1 MGVLTDL
8 TDFVGLTDTE
18 AAERAAEAAKFD
30 PYNITSTF
38 GGVRFEEDENKFY
51 SSIDPTLNTLAG
63 IQREEALRNWG
74 ASPYVSRAMSMF
86 GDKLAPAYGPSTAD
100 ARKRAIGQL
109 RMQDPSVGLQSQLL
123 GELSAIDPRQ
133 QLNLFRQMAAP
144 FEEQQRLGL
153 ENRLFAQGLMGAS
166 TVDKPG
172 GARRSLFDAQA
183 QADLMRQTQA
193 MDWANQQRQ
202 SVLGQYGN
210 LRGLD
215 MARRQQALGEYGTLQ
230 GMRQQEKAQDLAGY
244 GALQGLESQRRAS
257 MLGQLGIIPG
267 MEMGLFNP
275 AMGFG
280 QLGAAGNQA
289 AASAIMQGNM
299 ATQNF
304 LGSVLG
310 GGLMGFGAGG
320 GFG

>member
-1 MGVLTDL
+1 
-8 TDFVGLTDTE
+8 
-18 AAERAAEAAKFD
+18 
-30 PYNITSTF
+30 
-38 GGVRFEEDENKFY
+38 
-51 SSIDPTLNTLAG
+51 
-63 IQREEALRNWG
+63 
-74 ASPYVSRAMSMF
+74 MF
-86 GDKLAPAYGPSTAD
+86 SDKLAPAYGPSTAGARID
-100 ARKRAIGQL
+100 AIDR
-109 RMQDPSVGLQSQLL
+109 L
-123 GELSAIDPRQ
+123 GAIDPTQ
-133 QLNLFRQMAAP
+133 QLNLFRKMAAP

-166 TVDKPG
+166 TVDDPG

-193 MDWANQQRQ
+193 VDWANRE
-202 SVLGQYGN
+202 
-210 LRGLD
+210 
-215 MARRQQALGEYGTLQ
+215 RQQALNQYGMLQ
-230 GMRQQEKAQDLAGY
+230 GMRQQEAAQDLAGY

-267 MEMGLFNP
+267 MEMGLFSP

-280 QLGAAGNQA
+280 QLGASGQQA